1 MKIKRLVTTTML
13 TLSFAT
19 LTTIGIEA
27 VQGDTQIKVQA
38 ATLTYSDEQLNGMS
52 DSELA
57 TALGYTS
64 ITRITYDASDPDKE
78 YKIEGTEYTFKVVK
92 EEDTYL
98 TCISGGNNLGILS
111 FTPFEESLP
120 VKVTNGL
127 EQTQFNTLILADLG
141 KGFPSNATL
150 PTGPNFNEPTQVID
164 PTVPNED
171 DYLDPDTVTE
181 PTPDILVD
189 NTDPNAQPITTVAPS
204 TSVESTIDSSS
215 AASSQ
220 DTSVVLADLESKKAE
235 EKLTSSNS
243 EESKE
248 KTATTAKGTF
258 EQTGLS
264 IVLKSALL
272 GIPIALGGFF
282 WLTKKEPDSVNEV
295 ATIEPE
301 PEPEPDSESDESLVK
316 ESAELVKESDLNSN
330 KEVNDTN

>member
-78 YKIEGTEYTFKVVK
+78 YKIEGTEYTFKVVN
-92 EEDTYL
+92 DGMYL
-98 TCISGGNNLGILS
+98 SCVLGDNMLGQIGEPLKTAS
-111 FTPFEESLP
+111 NPLLVTNDNTQTPFNS
-120 VKVTNGL
+120 
-127 EQTQFNTLILADLG
+127 LILADLG
-141 KGFPSNATL
+141 GGYPVNSILPLGPLSNE
-150 PTGPNFNEPTQVID
+150 TGAVNV
-164 PTVPNED
+164 PTVPTED
-171 DYLDPDTVTE
+171 DYLDPDKVTE

-189 NTDPNAQPITTVAPS
+189 NTDPNAQPVTPVEPT
-204 TSVESTIDSSS
+204 TSVESTVDSSS
-215 AASSQ
+215 DASSQ

-235 EKLTSSNS
+235 EKLTSSTS
-243 EESKE
+243 EESNESKA
-248 KTATTAKGTF
+248 ATTAEGTF

-264 IVLKSALL
+264 IGLKAALL

-282 WLTKKEPDSVNEV
+282 WLTKKEPESVNEV
-295 ATIEPE
+295 ATIEVE
-301 PEPEPDSESDESLVK
+301 TDSENE
-316 ESAELVKESDLNSN
+316 EPLVKESD
-330 KEVNDTN
+330 EVVEKNIDSINEEKDVTN

>member
-189 NTDPNAQPITTVAPS
+189 NTDPNAQPITTVDPS

-215 AASSQ
+215 DASSQ

-235 EKLTSSNS
+235 EKLTSSTS
-243 EESKE
+243 EESNESKA
-248 KTATTAKGTF
+248 ATTNEGTF

-264 IVLKSALL
+264 ILLKSALI

-295 ATIEPE
+295 ATIEIE
-301 PEPEPDSESDESLVK
+301 PETDSESDESLVK
-316 ESAELVKESDLNSN
+316 ESAELVEESDLNSN
-330 KEVNDTN
+330 KEENDTN

>member
-27 VQGDTQIKVQA
+27 VQGDNQIKVQA

-189 NTDPNAQPITTVAPS
+189 NTDPNAQPITTVDPS

-215 AASSQ
+215 DASSQ

-235 EKLTSSNS
+235 EKLTSSTS
-243 EESKE
+243 EESNESKA
-248 KTATTAKGTF
+248 ATTNEGTF

-264 IVLKSALL
+264 ILLKSALI

-282 WLTKKEPDSVNEV
+282 WLTKKEPDSLNEV
-295 ATIEPE
+295 ATIEIE
-301 PEPEPDSESDESLVK
+301 PETDSESDESLVK
-316 ESAELVKESDLNSN
+316 ESAELVEESDLNSN

>member
-64 ITRITYDASDPDKE
+64 ITRITYDASDTDKE

-189 NTDPNAQPITTVAPS
+189 NTDQNAQPITTVDPS

-215 AASSQ
+215 DASSQ

-235 EKLTSSNS
+235 EKLTSSTS
-243 EESKE
+243 EESNESKA
-248 KTATTAKGTF
+248 ATTNEGTF

-264 IVLKSALL
+264 ILLKSALI

-295 ATIEPE
+295 ATIEIE
-301 PEPEPDSESDESLVK
+301 PETDSESDESLVK
-316 ESAELVKESDLNSN
+316 ESAELVEESDLNSN
-330 KEVNDTN
+330 KEENDTN

>member
-189 NTDPNAQPITTVAPS
+189 NTDPNAQPITTVDPS

-215 AASSQ
+215 DASSQ

-235 EKLTSSNS
+235 EKLTSSTS
-243 EESKE
+243 EESNESKA
-248 KTATTAKGTF
+248 ATTAEGTF

-264 IVLKSALL
+264 IGLKSALL

-282 WLTKKEPDSVNEV
+282 WLTKKEPESVNDV
-295 ATIEPE
+295 ATIEV
-301 PEPEPDSESDESLVK
+301 EPDSENE
-316 ESAELVKESDLNSN
+316 EPLVKESDELVEKNIDSIN
-330 KEVNDTN
+330 EEKDVTN